1 MILTASVFF
10 NLCGKQTDRQ
20 TDRQTNR
27 QTNKHI
33 NAAKKPYC
41 HQSNWVKWQLALI
54 TPTMQRHMT
63 PAWSSHW
70 HLNSRTSNFVV
81 HVRCQYLGEMIRA
94 AGDHVKQTFGGRQTS
109 SLDAR
114 NLLQRSHAVLQNLE
128 KQRVA
133 NWICGDNI
141 QTVPTPKAAGDSSN
155 EQF

>member
-1 MILTASVFF
+1 
-10 NLCGKQTDRQ
+10 
-20 TDRQTNR
+20 
-27 QTNKHI
+27 
-33 NAAKKPYC
+33 
-41 HQSNWVKWQLALI
+41 
-54 TPTMQRHMT
+54 
-63 PAWSSHW
+63 
-70 HLNSRTSNFVV
+70 
-81 HVRCQYLGEMIRA
+81 MIRA
-94 AGDHVKQTFGGRQTS
+94 AGDHVKQTFGGRRTS